1 MDEIR
6 HKCGYCGWLFRF
18 TTNFTDHECFK
29 NYIEDVDRIN
39 IDENYVVTIVENN
52 PTVVGKENLN
62 ELLIEAVRSKRGLYD
77 FRHVPAS
84 ERTTLRKNA
93 LWMEVSNILRGSLS
107 PEEAKARWKYL
118 RDNYIKARKKVR
130 AYIPSGS
137 AATVA
142 NTNFKSRFQYYELMR
157 FLDDSLQ
164 TRPTVSSLTD
174 ANESE
179 VVTSLDTQNE
189 QHESDAIAGSSTL
202 QETSKFQLRHF
213 KISTSAINKSPQT
226 HASPYVPSRTPT
238 STNTSPRSL
247 DSIDVLSQTP
257 TPTKDFP
264 LTSTTNRVPTRPRT
278 TRSKQSVQ
286 IVDSIDVYEP
296 PVAKKKKNDAALQ
309 EALIEAIR
317 SGNEPAT
324 QPIDPLDG
332 FLIRLG
338 EGMRKLPYRNRAKL
352 EIQFL
357 TLLGEMEDRCFNQD
371 SDDRDQRNCSKGMF
385 ENVR

>member
-29 NYIEDVDRIN
+29 NYIEEVDRIN

-84 ERTTLRKNA
+84 ERTILRKNA

-142 NTNFKSRFQYYELMR
+142 NTNCKSRFQYYELMR

-189 QHESDAIAGSSTL
+189 QYESDAIAGVFDD
-202 QETSKFQLRHF
+202 TSDFNFSYQ
-213 KISTSAINKSPQT
+213 Q
-226 HASPYVPSRTPT
+226 V
-238 STNTSPRSL
+238 STNTCIPLCSFTNADTYKYFSTCARFHRRSFTNPDTNERL
-247 DSIDVLSQTP
+247 SIDINYKQSAYT
-257 TPTKDFP
+257 
-264 LTSTTNRVPTRPRT
+264 TTNHR
-278 TRSKQSVQ
+278 
-286 IVDSIDVYEP
+286 
-296 PVAKKKKNDAALQ
+296 
-309 EALIEAIR
+309 IETISTKLHR
-317 SGNEPAT
+317 
-324 QPIDPLDG
+324 
-332 FLIRLG
+332 RL
-338 EGMRKLPYRNRAKL
+338 
-352 EIQFL
+352 
-357 TLLGEMEDRCFNQD
+357 
-371 SDDRDQRNCSKGMF
+371 
-385 ENVR
+385 

>member
-29 NYIEDVDRIN
+29 NYIEEVDRIN

-84 ERTTLRKNA
+84 ERTILRKNA

-142 NTNFKSRFQYYELMR
+142 NTNCKSRFQYYELMR

-189 QHESDAIAGSSTL
+189 QYESDAIAGSSTTL
-202 QETSKFQLRHF
+202 Q
-213 KISTSAINKSPQT
+213 ISTSAINKSPQT
-226 HASPYVPSRTPT
+226 HAFPYVPSRTPT
-238 STNTSPRSL
+238 PTNTSPRAL
-247 DSIDVLSQTP
+247 DSIDVLLQTP

-278 TRSKQSVQ
+278 TGSKQSVQ
-286 IVDSIDVYEP
+286 NSIDVYEP
-296 PVAKKKKNDAALQ
+296 PVAKKKKNDAAFQ

-317 SGNEPAT
+317 GGNEPAT

-338 EGMRKLPYRNRAKL
+338 EGMRKLPYRNRARL